1 MTKNKDLFQILII
14 VIIGMFI
21 PFIGSITIN
30 FGLNLG
36 SLDNILKIVVTF
48 SYFLLIFAIELLV
61 VYFYFKITNIY
72 ANRKIKKYKPNK

>member
-30 FGLNLG
+30 FGLNFG

-72 ANRKIKKYKPNK
+72 ANNKIKKYKPNK